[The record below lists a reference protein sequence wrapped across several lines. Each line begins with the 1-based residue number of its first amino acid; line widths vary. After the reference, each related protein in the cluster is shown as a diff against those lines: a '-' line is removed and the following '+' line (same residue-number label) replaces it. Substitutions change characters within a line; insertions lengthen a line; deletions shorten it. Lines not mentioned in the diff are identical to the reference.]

1 MSNSILIN
9 SHSFNNSEL
18 QRAVKEI
25 RSGGIVMF
33 PTDTLYGLAVDPR
46 NWNAIERLF
55 TVKGRDASN
64 AVPMICADL
73 VQVEREVKLM
83 TDLAKDLSRLF
94 WPGPLTMVL
103 DGNGSMAK
111 NAIGLDGSIG
121 VRVPSHP
128 VARAFANAVGHPIT
142 ATSANYSGE
151 KPPQAVTEAS
161 KSILESVDLILDA
174 GEVSGGLPSTIVDVR
189 TNPVQL
195 IRDGAIPWDDVLN
208 SIN

>member
-9 SHSFNNSEL
+9 SHSFNISEL
-18 QRAVKEI
+18 QPAVKEI
-25 RSGGIVMF
+25 HSGGIVMF

-55 TVKGRDASN
+55 TVKGRAASN

-73 VQVEREVKLM
+73 EQVEREVGLM
-83 TDLAKDLSRLF
+83 SDLAKELSKLF

-111 NAIGLDGSIG
+111 NGISLDGSVG

-128 VARAFANAVGHPIT
+128 IAKALANAAGHPIT
-142 ATSANYSGE
+142 ATSANLSGE
-151 KPPQAVTEAS
+151 RAPQAVSEAS
-161 KSILESVDLILDA
+161 KLILESVDLILDA
-174 GEVSGGLPSTIVDVR
+174 GEVPGGLPSTIVDVR
-189 TNPVQL
+189 ANSVRL
-195 IRDGAIPWDDVLN
+195 IRAGAIPWVDVLN